1 MTDTPEEQLDVPDI
15 GDAVAAV
22 EVPEIYEMSLDVTI
36 DQSGPCR
43 KHVKV
48 IVPRKD
54 IDHHFEQTTEKFRG
68 EADVP
73 GFRPGMV
80 PTQLI
85 QKRFRKELGDQVKQ
99 DILLESLE
107 QISEKHDLDP
117 IDQPDLDLET
127 LDLPEDGDFSF
138 EFDVEVRPEF
148 DLPDYSGLK
157 LDRPSKEIDDAEI
170 EKSLERYLSQYASFE
185 DRDGAA
191 EADDYVGLKLTA
203 EHGGKT
209 TREIDEFYIRVKPTL
224 RFEDAELEGFD
235 KIIVGT
241 AKGDKVSTSATI
253 SNESAN
259 IEMRGEEITLNL
271 EVLEVKMMK
280 LPELDSDFLERIE
293 MESADDLREA
303 IKDSLDRQLKHEQRQ
318 SARKQVLEQIT
329 ASADWDLPEKLVL
342 NQTDNALRREMLE
355 MQQAGYTTQQVRSR
369 ENEMRQKAVSET
381 RQALK
386 EHFVLDK
393 IAEAEEIEVTPS
405 DIESEIFMMAMQ
417 SGENP
422 RRVRA
427 RLQKSGMIDNLEAQ
441 IRERKAVDIVLDQ
454 AEFKDVPTEDDS
466 ESDNVEAVRYSLC
479 QSVTSAQTDEEEPEV
494 EKSEE

>member
-36 DQSGPCR
+36 EEAGPCR

-80 PTQLI
+80 PAQLI
-85 QKRFRKELGDQVKQ
+85 QKRFRRELADQVKQ

-127 LDLPEDGDFSF
+127 LDLPEDGDFSY

-170 EKSLERYLSQYASFE
+170 EKSLERYLSQYASLE
-185 DRDGAA
+185 ERDGAA
-191 EADDYVGLKLTA
+191 EADDYVALKLTA

-209 TREIDEFYIRVKPTL
+209 TREIDEFYVRVKPTL

-235 KIIVGT
+235 KIIVGK
-241 AKGDKVSTSATI
+241 AKGDKVSTTATI
-253 SNESAN
+253 SSESAN
-259 IEMRGEEITLNL
+259 IAMRGEEIALTL
-271 EVLEVKMMK
+271 EVLEVKAIK
-280 LPELDSDFLERIE
+280 LPELDSG
-293 MESADDLREA
+293 
-303 IKDSLDRQLKHEQRQ
+303 
-318 SARKQVLEQIT
+318 
-329 ASADWDLPEKLVL
+329 LPR
-342 NQTDNALRREMLE
+342 T
-355 MQQAGYTTQQVRSR
+355 Y
-369 ENEMRQKAVSET
+369 
-381 RQALK
+381 
-386 EHFVLDK
+386 
-393 IAEAEEIEVTPS
+393 
-405 DIESEIFMMAMQ
+405 
-417 SGENP
+417 
-422 RRVRA
+422 
-427 RLQKSGMIDNLEAQ
+427 
-441 IRERKAVDIVLDQ
+441 
-454 AEFKDVPTEDDS
+454 
-466 ESDNVEAVRYSLC
+466 
-479 QSVTSAQTDEEEPEV
+479 
-494 EKSEE
+494 